1 MHRPKSL
8 SPALTLTAAF
18 LAFACCGPRP
28 AAAAAVC
35 TAAMS
40 AVSFG
45 SVNVLA
51 GSAVDTTGTLTI
63 SCSGL
68 KKNKSYRFC
77 TDIAAGADVS
87 GSQRRMASGTNRLSF
102 DLYKDAARSQQ
113 WGNYANNFLGGG
125 SQNDFTSDGSGN
137 LSASVTVYARLA
149 ALQQTATPAA
159 YVEAMLSGAGQSMRY
174 DETAGANCP
183 TGANTALFSF
193 TVAATVLTSC
203 QVTATNL
210 SFGSVGLLTANLD
223 GANTV
228 TPQCT
233 SGTPYNVGLDAGTGA
248 GATVATRKMT
258 SGANTVNYS
267 LYQNSARTQVWG
279 TTIGTNTVAGTGTG
293 ANQPLTV
300 YGRVPTQTTP
310 RPATYSDT
318 IVTTVTY

>member
-1 MHRPKSL
+1 MPRRLARSPKPGLLLQPSIYLWRDSRSAPVPWGIPTMHRPKSL

-87 GSQRRMASGTNRLSF
+87 GSQRRMASGANRLSF

-113 WGNYANNFLGGG
+113 WGNFANGFLGGG
-125 SQNDFTSDGSGN
+125 YQ
-137 LSASVTVYARLA
+137 
-149 ALQQTATPAA
+149 
-159 YVEAMLSGAGQSMRY
+159 
-174 DETAGANCP
+174 
-183 TGANTALFSF
+183 
-193 TVAATVLTSC
+193 
-203 QVTATNL
+203 
-210 SFGSVGLLTANLD
+210 LD
-223 GANTV
+223 V
-228 TPQCT
+228 
-233 SGTPYNVGLDAGTGA
+233 
-248 GATVATRKMT
+248 
-258 SGANTVNYS
+258 
-267 LYQNSARTQVWG
+267 
-279 TTIGTNTVAGTGTG
+279 
-293 ANQPLTV
+293 
-300 YGRVPTQTTP
+300 
-310 RPATYSDT
+310 
-318 IVTTVTY
+318 